1 MQAIDTLRPVTADD
15 KGAIL
20 RMMETFNQ
28 EEFITYSVDRL
39 GENYDT
45 LLAHP
50 EYGSML
56 LAELGGIPVGYAV
69 LTYSFDFEYGGREA
83 YMTEVFVNPRHRGQ
97 KIGKELVQGAEAF
110 ARDNGVKAI
119 HLIVRQENPRA
130 QRLYRKNDFHFDP
143 RLLMTKVLK

>member
-39 GENYDT
+39 GESYDT